1 MGILKLGPL
10 HSRTTQSLERGN
22 GSEGVIKRGREEE
35 SRKMIITMVSQQ
47 YGTAEAEI
55 MMEGKTQRKVERKWG
70 VMKVNASHIEKTQ
83 R

>member
-1 MGILKLGPL
+1 
-10 HSRTTQSLERGN
+10 
-22 GSEGVIKRGREEE
+22 
-35 SRKMIITMVSQQ
+35 MIITMVSQQ

-70 VMKVNASHIEKTQ
+70 VMKLNATHIEKTQ